1 MEAVGAGRCGECSLS
16 PYFDSSSFLALSS
29 GSIPVNARAGPRP
42 GSRAAI
48 MNSFAAAAAGPEWG
62 GHHTIDTRR
71 GNYRSPAKIG
81 QPVLQPGT
89 IRSALDTVWTVWAGY
104 DCLYP
109 PSGHQ
114 RTPQH
119 GYQSPA
125 GGRQGR
131 EPGASFHYH
140 FLLSQQQTRVTNI
153 RINHTTNPNQ
163 KPKLSTAICNSI

>member
-1 MEAVGAGRCGECSLS
+1 MRR
-16 PYFDSSSFLALSS
+16 SSY
-29 GSIPVNARAGPRP
+29 N
-42 GSRAAI
+42 
-48 MNSFAAAAAGPEWG
+48 
-62 GHHTIDTRR
+62 RR
-71 GNYRSPAKIG
+71 GNLGPAKIG

-119 GYQSPA
+119 RDQSPA

-131 EPGASFHYH
+131 EPGASFLYH

-153 RINHTTNPNQ
+153 RINHTTNP
-163 KPKLSTAICNSI
+163 KPKLSTAIQSAILMPGFGLLTTGGLSFSGAVAKCKRVF